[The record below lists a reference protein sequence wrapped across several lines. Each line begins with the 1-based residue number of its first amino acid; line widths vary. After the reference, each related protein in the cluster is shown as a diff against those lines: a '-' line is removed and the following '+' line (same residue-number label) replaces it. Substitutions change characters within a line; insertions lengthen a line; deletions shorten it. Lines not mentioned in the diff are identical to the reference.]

1 MKIYEPGTCPYCG
14 FDYKKLKPQM
24 EMIIC
29 PKCGQSCADI
39 SNANY
44 NFIRVIDGL
53 IPREP
58 KDNK

>member
-1 MKIYEPGTCPYCG
+1 MKISEPGTCPKCG
-14 FDYKKLKPQM
+14 FDYKKLKQQK

-29 PKCGQSCADI
+29 PKCGESCADI
-39 SNANY
+39 SNI

>member
-1 MKIYEPGTCPYCG
+1 MKKNGTSTCPKCG
-14 FDYKKLKPQM
+14 FDYKKINQQQ
-24 EMIIC
+24 EIIVC

-39 SNANY
+39 SNT